1 MRTTK
6 YSLERLSVMIVA
18 FHFIVSLVHGA
29 AHTNLHI
36 DMNPWQT
43 VYILLVITALPLVS
57 GYLLWRRKR
66 GGFLLLLGSMSGAL
80 VFGGYYHFI
89 APGADNVGSLGS
101 HSWALWF
108 QLTAVLLALTETG
121 GVLIGFLGAVRKQ

>member
-1 MRTTK
+1 
-6 YSLERLSVMIVA
+6 MIVA
-18 FHFIVSLVHGA
+18 FHFIVSLVHAA

-57 GYLLWRRKR
+57 GYLLWRRTR
-66 GGFLLLLGSMSGAL
+66 GGFLLLLCSMSGAL

-89 APGADNVGSLGS
+89 AAGADNVRSLGS
-101 HSWALWF
+101 HSWAPWF
-108 QLTAVLLALTETG
+108 QLTAVLLALTETA
-121 GVLIGFLGAVRKQ
+121 GVLTGFLGAVRKQ